1 MDGDRPQRHRFGRNQ
16 KIGVASLAIP
26 FVCATAF
33 VFLGKGT
40 FAEWAGFVQIQVPT
54 VLGLIVG
61 ASAYVKGREAR

>member
-1 MDGDRPQRHRFGRNQ
+1 M
-16 KIGVASLAIP
+16 ASP
-26 FVCATAF
+26 FRGHTTAAPLKL
-33 VFLGKGT
+33 FLGKGT